1 MGWSNISYT
10 RLTEPVRTTLDPRK
24 VQRSDDIYTYI
35 HTPQLHQKE
44 GYPYHPTVI
53 PKRRVCLIGC
63 FTLGALGEVCSRN
76 GRCTPLIFP
85 LFFLFSF

>member
-44 GYPYHPTVI
+44 GYPYHPLSSFFFVF
-53 PKRRVCLIGC
+53 VLSHLIDMLLVRPAE
-63 FTLGALGEVCSRN
+63 FLQLVRD
-76 GRCTPLIFP
+76 
-85 LFFLFSF
+85 FFVKHK